1 MFRVMQLLNRIRS
14 GSEVV
19 RANSTLVRTQ
29 LIFLSVLTTIS
40 WVGVAMTPLLLEHPI
55 VLVGFSPRLLFLTL
69 AAPVTSLP
77 MFLLVGTFRL
87 CVADPVNFSVGKVL
101 GPKIHDRM
109 QRKKRIPE
117 WLSARLSQTRL
128 FRKYAM
134 AGLIFFRPTGITMN
148 IAGANG
154 VSGKQ
159 ATVLAVAGTVTYL
172 FTLHTGVGAFL

>member
-1 MFRVMQLLNRIRS
+1 MLSGMMVVEKLRS
-14 GSEVV
+14 SSEVLLS
-19 RANSTLVRTQ
+19 NSTLVRTQ

-40 WVGVAMTPLLLEHPI
+40 WIGVALTPLLLDHPI
-55 VLVGFSPRLLFLTL
+55 VLVGFSPRLVFLTI

-101 GPKIHDRM
+101 GPKVHERM
-109 QRKKRIPE
+109 KRRKRVPE
-117 WLSARLSQTRL
+117 WLTARLSQTRL

-134 AGLIFFRPTGITMN
+134 GALIFFRPTGITMN

-159 ATVLAVAGTVTYL
+159 ASVLALAGTMVYL
-172 FTLHTGVGAFL
+172 FTLHAGVGYIA

>member
-1 MFRVMQLLNRIRS
+1 MVIVDRVRNGL
-14 GSEVV
+14 GVV
-19 RANSTLVRTQ
+19 RNDSTLIRTQ
-29 LIFLSVLTTIS
+29 LIFLSILTTIS
-40 WVGVAMTPLLLEHPI
+40 WIGVAMTPLLLEHPI

-101 GPKIHDRM
+101 GPRIHERL
-109 QRKKRIPE
+109 QRKKRLPE
-117 WLSARLSQTRL
+117 WFTERLSQTKL

-134 AGLIFFRPTGITMN
+134 AALIFFRPNGITMN

-159 ATVLAVAGTVTYL
+159 AAVLGLAGTVVYL
-172 FTLHTGVGAFL
+172 ITLHAGIGFIAH

>member
-1 MFRVMQLLNRIRS
+1 MVRS
-14 GSEVV
+14 
-19 RANSTLVRTQ
+19 NSTLVRTQ

-40 WVGVAMTPLLLEHPI
+40 WIGVALTPLLIDHPI
-55 VLVGFSPRLLFLTL
+55 VLVGFTPRLMFLTL
-69 AAPVTSLP
+69 AAPVTGLP

-87 CVADPVNFSVGKVL
+87 CVADPVNFSVGRVL
-101 GPKIHDRM
+101 GPKVQERM

-117 WLSARLSQTRL
+117 WLTSRLSQTRL

-134 AGLIFFRPTGITMN
+134 ALLIFFRPNGITMN

-159 ATVLAVAGTVTYL
+159 AAVLGFAGTVVYL
-172 FTLHTGVGAFL
+172 VTLHTGIGYIA